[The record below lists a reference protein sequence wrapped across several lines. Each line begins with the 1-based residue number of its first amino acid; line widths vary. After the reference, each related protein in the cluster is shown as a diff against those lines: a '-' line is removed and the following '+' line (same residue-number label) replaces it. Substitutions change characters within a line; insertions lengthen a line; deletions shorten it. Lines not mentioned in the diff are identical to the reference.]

1 MTKTI
6 KEDPNAECIDLDE
19 LFVQKREVHRLQ
31 QDSSLPWGPSR
42 YDPTKYLGRSERCV
56 EHEQS

>member
-6 KEDPNAECIDLDE
+6 KEDPNAETIDLDE

-42 YDPTKYLGRSERCV
+42 YDPTKYLGRSERCP
-56 EHEQS
+56 EHE

>member
-1 MTKTI
+1 MSKTI

-56 EHEQS
+56 